1 MKIELKNFKYYD
13 RLSEETLCFVGN
25 IWVNGIKCGYA
36 ENSGKGGCTSYHH
49 EGTQESRE
57 LIRQAEEYCLKLPP
71 IIYKASATYNKD
83 IKIDM
88 NLTNYIDDLCCELV
102 KKKEKDAIAKKLNK
116 EMQKGILIGI
126 DNGNEI
132 AYQTI
137 TFKLPLRDMW
147 EKHPDFFK
155 KTLVEKLDKYKP
167 KGYKLLNTNIPQ
179 QFLNF

>member
-1 MKIELKNFKYYD
+1 MKIELKNFKHYD
-13 RLSEETLCFVGN
+13 RLSEETMCFVGN

-71 IIYKASATYNKD
+71 IVYKSNIHYDKD
-83 IKIDM
+83 IQIDM

-116 EMQKGILIGI
+116 EMQKAILIGI
-126 DNGNEI
+126 DNGSDITYQAI
-132 AYQTI
+132 A
-137 TFKLPLRDMW
+137 FKLPLREMW
-147 EKHPDFFK
+147 ENYPDHFK
-155 KTLVEKLDKYKP
+155 LTLKNKLEKYAD

-179 QFLNF
+179 QFLN

>member
-1 MKIELKNFKYYD
+1 MKIELKNFKHYD

-49 EGTQESRE
+49 EGTEQSRE

-71 IIYKASATYNKD
+71 IVYKSSIGDKD
-83 IKIDM
+83 IEIDM

-116 EMQKGILIGI
+116 EMQKAILIGI
-126 DNGNEI
+126 DNGTDITYQSI
-132 AYQTI
+132 A
-137 TFKLPLRDMW
+137 FKLPLREMW
-147 EKHPDFFK
+147 ENYPDHFK
-155 KTLVEKLDKYKP
+155 LTLKNKLEKYAD

-179 QFLNF
+179 QFLNN

>member
-1 MKIELKNFKYYD
+1 MKIELKNFKHYD

-36 ENSGKGGCTSYHH
+36 ENSGKGGCSSYHH
-49 EGTQESRE
+49 EGTETSRQ
-57 LIRQAEEYCLKLPP
+57 LIRDAEKFCE
-71 IIYKASATYNKD
+71 STGS
-83 IKIDM
+83 
-88 NLTNYIDDLCCELV
+88 NLWNFLDQLACEMAD
-102 KKKEKDAIAKKLNK
+102 KKERDAIAKKLNK

-167 KGYKLLNTNIPQ
+167 KGYKLLNTNIPK
-179 QFLNF
+179 QFLNY

>member
-1 MKIELKNFKYYD
+1 MKIELKNFKHYD

-36 ENSGKGGCTSYHH
+36 ENSGKGGCSSYHH
-49 EGTQESRE
+49 EGTETSRQ
-57 LIRQAEEYCLKLPP
+57 LIRDAEKFCE
-71 IIYKASATYNKD
+71 STGN
-83 IKIDM
+83 
-88 NLTNYIDDLCCELV
+88 NLWNFLDQLACEMAD
-102 KKKEKDAIAKKLNK
+102 KKERDAIAKKLNK

>member
-1 MKIELKNFKYYD
+1 MKIELKNFKHYD

-49 EGTQESRE
+49 EGTEASRE

-71 IIYKASATYNKD
+71 IVYKSSISDKD
-83 IKIDM
+83 IEIDM

-116 EMQKGILIGI
+116 EMQKAILIGI
-126 DNGNEI
+126 DNGTDITYQSI
-132 AYQTI
+132 A
-137 TFKLPLRDMW
+137 FKLPLREMW
-147 EKHPDFFK
+147 ENYPDHFK
-155 KTLVEKLDKYKP
+155 LTLKNKLEKYAD

-179 QFLNF
+179 QFLNN

>member
-1 MKIELKNFKYYD
+1 MKIELKNFKHYD

-57 LIRQAEEYCLKLPP
+57 LIKQAEEYCLKLPP
-71 IIYKASATYNKD
+71 IVYKANIHYNKD
-83 IKIDM
+83 IQIDM

-116 EMQKGILIGI
+116 EMQKAILIGI
-126 DNGNEI
+126 DNGSDITYQAI
-132 AYQTI
+132 A
-137 TFKLPLRDMW
+137 FKLPLKEMW
-147 EKHPDFFK
+147 ENYPDHFK
-155 KTLVEKLDKYKP
+155 LTLKNKLEKYAE
-167 KGYKLLNTNIPQ
+167 KGYKLLNTNIFQ
-179 QFLNF
+179 QFLN